1 MMDNKIRIEKR
12 TDLKEKPKPDQLG
25 FGQYFTD
32 HMFLMDYSLDQGWH
46 DPRIVPYSPLILDP
60 ASMVFHYGQA
70 VFEGL
75 KAFKTTDDK
84 IRLFRADRNMARLNI
99 SNARLEIPAINETFM
114 IKALKTLIRLDQ
126 SWIPQQQGTSLY
138 IRPFIIATEPGLGV
152 RPSHRYLFI
161 IILTPVGNYYSEG
174 IKPLRINVEN
184 SYVRAVQ
191 GGTGFAKTSGNYA
204 ASLRAQAAAK
214 QEGYA
219 QVLWLDGIEKKYI
232 EEVGSMNVFFK
243 VNGEVLTP
251 ALNGSILDGVTR
263 NAIITLLR
271 EWGIPIS
278 ERKVSIEELYIASRE
293 GKLEEA
299 FGSGTGAVISPI
311 GELNW
316 QEQTMIVNQ
325 GHMGKLTARLYET
338 ITGIQNGSITDTFG
352 WTDEV

>member
-1 MMDNKIRIEKR
+1 MDNIIRIEKR
-12 TDLKEKPKPDQLG
+12 TSLKEKPQPDQLG

-46 DPRIVPYSPLILDP
+46 DPRIVPYAPLTLDP

-75 KAFKTTDDK
+75 KAFKSGDK
-84 IRLFRADRNMARLNI
+84 IRLFRADKNMARLNI
-99 SNARLEIPAINETFM
+99 SNARLEIPAIDEAFM
-114 IKALKTLIRLDQ
+114 IKALKMLIRIDQ
-126 SWIPQQQGTSLY
+126 DWIPQHLGTSLY
-138 IRPFIIATEPGLGV
+138 IRPFIIATEPCLGV
-152 RPSHRYLFI
+152 RPSNRYLFI
-161 IILTPVGNYYSEG
+161 IILTPVGSYYSEG
-174 IKPLRINVEN
+174 IKPLRINVES

-204 ASLRAQAAAK
+204 SSLRAQAAAK
-214 QEGYA
+214 HEGYA
-219 QVLWLDGIEKKYI
+219 QVLWLDGLEKKYI

-263 NAIITLLR
+263 NAIIALLQ

-278 ERKVSIEELYIASRE
+278 ERKVSIEELYTASRE
-293 GKLEEA
+293 GTLEEA

-316 QEQTMIVNQ
+316 QEQTMIINQ
-325 GHMGKLTARLYET
+325 GQIGELTVRLYET
-338 ITGIQNGSITDTFG
+338 ITGIQNGSVIDTFG